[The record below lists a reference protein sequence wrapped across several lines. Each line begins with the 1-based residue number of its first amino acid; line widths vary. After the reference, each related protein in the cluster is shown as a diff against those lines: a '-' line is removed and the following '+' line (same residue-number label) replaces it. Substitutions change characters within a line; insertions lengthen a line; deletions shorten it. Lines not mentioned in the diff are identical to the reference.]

1 MLKSKTASQLV
12 TDQQGTQA
20 KRSSMADDIQPDH
33 APKKRGNLAA
43 TLDPL
48 LEPRLAA
55 GQPGRP
61 MGVGNYEWTPEAD
74 GLLIEMCEKWDAA
87 KAKRMMGRRIQ
98 EGRPTEAA
106 PRPDSVR
113 KAVERRM
120 EKLGITTGQKR
131 RKPDMTK
138 PKPWTASQTTALL
151 GALGG
156 DATIE
161 SIAARTGHS
170 VKSVR
175 AKLVRLNHTAD
186 EIHGSKILSTDDLVT
201 RLHVTP
207 RQIRRWRERGWLETK
222 DHRVTEDCVKR
233 FLRAHPD
240 LIPFDSLPRE
250 KQVSLIDLG
259 FPSPD
264 AAAFKKNVREI
275 LDGLGR
281 QRKPRRPLRRD
292 DAANMDVRRG
302 EEDIDDDD
310 ASTLTFVTS
319 A

>member
-1 MLKSKTASQLV
+1 
-12 TDQQGTQA
+12 
-20 KRSSMADDIQPDH
+20 
-33 APKKRGNLAA
+33 
-43 TLDPL
+43 
-48 LEPRLAA
+48 
-55 GQPGRP
+55 
-61 MGVGNYEWTPEAD
+61 VGNYEWNPEAD
-74 GLLIEMCEKWDAA
+74 RLLIEMCAKWDAA

-98 EGRPTEAA
+98 EGRPPEAA

-120 EKLGITTGQKR
+120 DKLGITTGQKR
-131 RKPDMTK
+131 MKPETRKA
-138 PKPWTASQTTALL
+138 KPWTASQTFALL

-186 EIHGSKILSTDDLVT
+186 EIRGSKVFSTADLVT

-222 DHRVTEDCVKR
+222 DHRVTEECVKR

-240 LIPFDSLPRE
+240 RIPFDSLPRE

-281 QRKPRRPLRRD
+281 QRKPRRPVRKD
-292 DAANMDVRRG
+292 DATDMDVRCG
-302 EEDIDDDD
+302 EEDFDDDD
-310 ASTLTFVTS
+310 ASGACQAL
-319 A
+319 

>member
-1 MLKSKTASQLV
+1 M
-12 TDQQGTQA
+12 
-20 KRSSMADDIQPDH
+20 R
-33 APKKRGNLAA
+33 
-43 TLDPL
+43 
-48 LEPRLAA
+48 
-55 GQPGRP
+55 
-61 MGVGNYEWTPEAD
+61 
-74 GLLIEMCEKWDAA
+74 
-87 KAKRMMGRRIQ
+87 
-98 EGRPTEAA
+98 
-106 PRPDSVR
+106 
-113 KAVERRM
+113 
-120 EKLGITTGQKR
+120 
-131 RKPDMTK
+131 K

-186 EIHGSKILSTDDLVT
+186 EIRGSKIFSTDDLVT

-222 DHRVTEDCVKR
+222 DRRVTEDCVRR

-240 LIPFDSLPRE
+240 LIPFDILPRE

-281 QRKPRRPLRRD
+281 QRKPRRPVRRG
-292 DAANMDVRRG
+292 DAGDMDVCRG
-302 EEDIDDDD
+302 EEDVDDDD
-310 ASTLTFVTS
+310 TLTLAFETS

>member
-1 MLKSKTASQLV
+1 
-12 TDQQGTQA
+12 
-20 KRSSMADDIQPDH
+20 MADDSQADRS
-33 APKKRGNLAA
+33 PKKRGNLAA

-61 MGVGNYEWTPEAD
+61 RGVGNYEWTPEAD
-74 GLLIEMCEKWDAA
+74 GLLIEMCAKWDAA
-87 KAKRMMGRRIQ
+87 KAKRTMGLRIQ
-98 EGRPTEAA
+98 EGRSAEAP

-131 RKPDMTK
+131 RKPDMRK

-175 AKLVRLNHTAD
+175 AKLARLNHTAD
-186 EIHGSKILSTDDLVT
+186 EIHGSNIFTTDDLVT

-222 DHRVTEDCVKR
+222 DHRVTEECVKQ

-240 LIPFDSLPRE
+240 RIPFDSLPRE

-281 QRKPRRPLRRD
+281 QRKPRRPVRRS
-292 DAANMDVRRG
+292 DATAMDVCRG
-302 EEDIDDDD
+302 DEDVDDED
-310 ASTLTFVTS
+310 ASTLTFGTS

>member
-1 MLKSKTASQLV
+1 
-12 TDQQGTQA
+12 
-20 KRSSMADDIQPDH
+20 
-33 APKKRGNLAA
+33 
-43 TLDPL
+43 
-48 LEPRLAA
+48 
-55 GQPGRP
+55 
-61 MGVGNYEWTPEAD
+61 
-74 GLLIEMCEKWDAA
+74 
-87 KAKRMMGRRIQ
+87 
-98 EGRPTEAA
+98 
-106 PRPDSVR
+106 
-113 KAVERRM
+113 M

-131 RKPDMTK
+131 MKPDMRK
-138 PKPWTASQTTALL
+138 PKPWTATQTTALL

-186 EIHGSKILSTDDLVT
+186 EIHGSKVFTTDDLVT

-222 DHRVTEDCVKR
+222 DHRVTEECVKR

-240 LIPFDSLPRE
+240 RIPFDSLPRE

-259 FPSPD
+259 FPSRTRRPSRRL
-264 AAAFKKNVREI
+264 REI

-281 QRKPRRPLRRD
+281 QR
-292 DAANMDVRRG
+292 ATEAG
-302 EEDIDDDD
+302 SEG
-310 ASTLTFVTS
+310 
-319 A
+319 

>member
-1 MLKSKTASQLV
+1 MLKSKTACRLI
-12 TDQQGTQA
+12 TDQQGTEAQ
-20 KRSSMADDIQPDH
+20 RSSMADDIQPDH

-48 LEPRLAA
+48 LEPRLAP

-61 MGVGNYEWTPEAD
+61 RGVGNYDWTPESD
-74 GLLIEMCEKWDAA
+74 GLLIEMCLKWDAA
-87 KAKRMMGRRIQ
+87 KAKRVIGRRIQ

-120 EKLGITTGQKR
+120 AQLGITTGQKR
-131 RKPDMTK
+131 RKPDMRK
-138 PKPWTASQTTALL
+138 PKTWTASQTTALL

-156 DATIE
+156 DASIE

-175 AKLVRLNHTAD
+175 AKIARLEHTVD
-186 EIHGSKILSTDDLVT
+186 EIRGFKVFTSDDLAT

-207 RQIRRWRERGWLETK
+207 RQIRRWKERGWLETK
-222 DHRVTEDCVKR
+222 DHRISEECLRR

-240 LIPFDSLPRE
+240 RIPFDSLPRE
-250 KQVSLIDLG
+250 DQVFLVDLG
-259 FPSPD
+259 FPSPE

-281 QRKPRRPLRRD
+281 QRQPRRPVRRD
-292 DAANMDVRRG
+292 DATDMDVSPG
-302 EEDIDDDD
+302 EEDVDDDD
-310 ASTLTFVTS
+310 APTLTFGTS